1 MNHDKNF
8 NCYQAYIFEHR
19 YDIMAVRAK
28 RDIKAGE
35 EIFIDYTHAKH
46 TDPVAR
52 AKHLA
57 QWGIIEWLKEMN
69 IYN

>member
-1 MNHDKNF
+1 
-8 NCYQAYIFEHR
+8 
-19 YDIMAVRAK
+19 MAVRAK

-57 QWGIIEWLKEMN
+57 QWGIIE
-69 IYN
+69 